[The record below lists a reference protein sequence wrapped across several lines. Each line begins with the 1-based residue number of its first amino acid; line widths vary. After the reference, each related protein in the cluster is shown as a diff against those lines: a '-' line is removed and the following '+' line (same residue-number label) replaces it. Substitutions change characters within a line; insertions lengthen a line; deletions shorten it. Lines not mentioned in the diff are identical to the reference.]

1 MLASPNYVT
10 DYPVPKRDVA
20 KAKALLKE
28 AGIEKPSITL
38 MVYANNDAPQV
49 GQVIQAM
56 TREAGFDVKLQ
67 ATDFTTSS
75 TRPTR
80 AVSRP
85 ISTTGAAGPT
95 RTATPTASSP
105 ARCR

>member
-1 MLASPNYVT
+1 
-10 DYPVPKRDVA
+10 
-20 KAKALLKE
+20 
-28 AGIEKPSITL
+28 

-67 ATDFTTSS
+67 ATDFTTSLDQ
-75 TRPTR
+75 
-80 AVSRP
+80 ADKGNSRP

>member
-1 MLASPNYVT
+1 M
-10 DYPVPKRDVA
+10 
-20 KAKALLKE
+20 
-28 AGIEKPSITL
+28 

-67 ATDFTTSS
+67 ATDFTTSLDQADKGS
-75 TRPTR
+75 FEAYLYNWSGR
-80 AVSRP
+80 
-85 ISTTGAAGPT
+85 PT

-105 ARCR
+105 ARRR

>member
-1 MLASPNYVT
+1 
-10 DYPVPKRDVA
+10 
-20 KAKALLKE
+20 
-28 AGIEKPSITL
+28 

-67 ATDFTTSS
+67 ATDFTTSLDQ
-75 TRPTR
+75 
-80 AVSRP
+80 ADKGQFEA

-95 RTATPTASSP
+95 RTATPIASSP
-105 ARCR
+105 ARRR